1 MLQRLFILLF
11 AFLLFTLNGQS
22 VPTVPKLHSSSPV
35 TGGNTK
41 NTMITAN
48 GNDTII
54 DGIPYQVTTVD
65 YCGDFIYV
73 NGILKRVL
81 FPGGYVTFRNDS
93 IECPEYHF
101 YITDHQGNV
110 RVVANQNGEVE
121 QVNHYYPYGGLMGE
135 SNASSHQPYKY
146 NGKELDRHHGL
157 DWYDY
162 GARWYNGV
170 SWMNPDPHAESYYDV
185 TPYGYCH
192 NNPMNKIDPN
202 GKDDFFNS
210 AGAFMYSTPKGSDV
224 YINNVLITDV
234 PLTNAVHRQAVAN
247 VMGYYANKAGVS
259 YYGKGGKPVGNSPKG
274 IVGLKSHRNDTE
286 RTLAFTRGDDIYIN
300 KKGGKIN
307 STLHDKYNIINSFE
321 HEGIH
326 KEGGH
331 GHGKKDITAR
341 EHASVYA
348 RQIGSDTFSKT
359 TKDYQNMVVDSFV
372 EFLKIAITKGA
383 TDKNILSLINDAN
396 RGLNK
401 TGMQIIYR
409 RTGGDTESYILKVV
423 R

>member
-1 MLQRLFILLF
+1 M
-11 AFLLFTLNGQS
+11 T
-22 VPTVPKLHSSSPV
+22 
-35 TGGNTK
+35 
-41 NTMITAN
+41 
-48 GNDTII
+48 
-54 DGIPYQVTTVD
+54 
-65 YCGDFIYV
+65 
-73 NGILKRVL
+73 
-81 FPGGYVTFRNDS
+81 
-93 IECPEYHF
+93 
-101 YITDHQGNV
+101 
-110 RVVANQNGEVE
+110 
-121 QVNHYYPYGGLMGE
+121 
-135 SNASSHQPYKY
+135 
-146 NGKELDRHHGL
+146 
-157 DWYDY
+157 
-162 GARWYNGV
+162 
-170 SWMNPDPHAESYYDV
+170 PDPHAESYYDV

-192 NNPMNKIDPN
+192 SNPMNRIDPN

-210 AGAFMYSTPKGSDV
+210 VGAFMYSTPKGSNV
-224 YINNVLITDV
+224 YVNNVLITDV

-259 YYGKGGKPVGNSPKG
+259 YYGKGEKPVGNSPKG
-274 IVGLKSHRNDTE
+274 IVGLKGHRNDSE
-286 RTLAFTRGDDIYIN
+286 RTLAFTSGNDIYIN
-300 KKGGKIN
+300 KKGDKIN
-307 STLHDKYNIINSFE
+307 STLHDKYNIISTFE
-321 HEGIH
+321 HERIH
-326 KEGGH
+326 KEGEH
-331 GHGKKDITAR
+331 GHKENISVK